1 MESAESDGNA
11 YALRHLQDQ
20 LEQQVQTAVRE
31 FESQHSGPVELD
43 VSFVEGEGSVPS
55 DDGLRKRVETIV
67 DAFHRKPLVSR
78 TGIKVHKITAIDS
91 DADGTIA
98 VNIMYDYGG
107 YD

>member
-1 MESAESDGNA
+1 METADSDGNA

-20 LEQQVQTAVRE
+20 LKEQIETAVRE

-55 DDGLRKRVETIV
+55 DDSLRTRIETIV
-67 DAFHRKPLVSR
+67 DAFHRKPIVTR
-78 TGIKVHKITAIDS
+78 TGVKVHKITAIDS
-91 DADGTIA
+91 DEDGQIA
-98 VNIMYDYGG
+98 VNVMYDYDG